1 MEEKYLRLLEATKAL
16 LNHIDRENVFDKGV
30 QTGRGAFDTSRS
42 QEFDHLVE
50 KARDAVKKAE
60 DNITS

>member
-1 MEEKYLRLLEATKAL
+1 MDEKYLRLLEVTKAL

-42 QEFDHLVE
+42 QEFDGLVA
-50 KARDAVKKAE
+50 KAREAVQNAE
-60 DNITS
+60 DGMK

>member
-1 MEEKYLRLLEATKAL
+1 MDEKYLRLLEVTKAL

-42 QEFDHLVE
+42 EDFDGLVA
-50 KARDAVKKAE
+50 KAREAVKNAE
-60 DNITS
+60 DGMK